1 MFGELNSSHVHD
13 SGMADRQYTHDKIY
27 GVTVSYSN
35 SANAVTQICTV
46 LLISSFENPQA
57 SGFTTSTLG
66 AATGTNLRSEGPSS
80 SRFSHL
86 GPRVRSSDPKVP
98 RKSIFCKKNQ
108 LAAAYRIRVQPE
120 EDDRIKSFDLIMHRP
135 CANTLQSPLQ
145 CYVSTGVDLT

>member
-1 MFGELNSSHVHD
+1 MIREWPTAS
-13 SGMADRQYTHDKIY
+13 TPHDKYMCYCILLKFSERSD
-27 GVTVSYSN
+27 TN
-35 SANAVTQICTV
+35 ITV

-145 CYVSTGVDLT
+145 YVSACEHRR